1 MDGYTTIESLGDG
14 SYGTV
19 IKATNNKTGEICAI
33 KKFKNKYESWN
44 ECLELREVKSL
55 RKLKHPNII
64 KLKEVTYYIRL
75 NL

>member
-1 MDGYTTIESLGDG
+1 MEGYKTIENLGDG

-19 IKATNNKTGEICAI
+19 TKAQNLKTGEICAI
-33 KKFKNKYESWN
+33 KTMKQKFGDWN

-64 KLKEVTYYIRL
+64 KLKEVLII
-75 NL
+75 

>member
-1 MDGYTTIESLGDG
+1 MEGYNIIENLGDG

-19 IKATNNKTGEICAI
+19 TKAKNPAGEIVAI
-33 KKFKNKYESWN
+33 KTMKTKYKDWN

-64 KLKEVTYYIRL
+64 KLKEVI
-75 NL
+75 